1 MRPCQ
6 HLRSRWSYW
15 PLRTTPYRDRRYDL
29 LRDKPRCRL
38 PGQRV
43 WQQHH
48 YATSS
53 QSVKFRSGASPLAPP
68 NSGNDIEPWLDRIDA
83 CLPPNLRVFTTG
95 CAEHLPPYQAIDVAN
110 LLSEARRLRQ
120 HDLLLAFA
128 QAHRWRELVWLV
140 TYLIDNLWHGN
151 PINAWRVPAS
161 PLSGQVPLNDFIC
174 NPSDLDVSTSKSLQS
189 PRSLDQALLVDHP
202 LTSGPAKQQYAGHQL
217 LGEIWQSLGNM
228 ILEDK
233 RQGHSIQPGIL
244 EIIAILHSRN
254 VMPDAI
260 YSYTPSQSSAAGSQ
274 PPTLR
279 LLSSQIMTN
288 LSDAVWRARE
298 ATAVEEAHKQGR
310 PAVFMGPELPSS
322 NYRVRVAGIRHEIWL
337 ELVLWSCLHGGW
349 VRPGGAILDEV
360 MKQKSPSWSPMSW
373 REMMDPLVK
382 VGQEASID
390 WDKVDYRVNGKGDRG
405 DKSNDGLKVENT
417 ISSEVISAYVD
428 GLINHVSVGVGSRGV
443 HPGNVVG
450 LLVRIKNFLT
460 KNRFSLESTSW
471 DAIIQRILESESIDV
486 EAATSLTER
495 LLTLS
500 STYGE
505 EKSARN
511 TPTRDEAWRP
521 LAPYL
526 VDGSALSIGVTHRVL
541 KAYID
546 RGNFAAAFYTFQN
559 LQMRTDE
566 NKRLSMAAF
575 FKQIRRAPPKTPTN
589 AVEFESPYSQAFPA
603 FYTMLPVDVL
613 APFLDLITEVGA
625 FEFGKWLLASHDID
639 GPVIGPQAYRD
650 RDMAPA
656 IIRFLAASKNE
667 ELLSQMLQRL
677 QTDPHA
683 DTLPI
688 SVFIAILESQFRLGN
703 PIAALA
709 PVDNLFYSDK
719 IKVREVETLVA
730 VLAREA
736 LKVEDRNSPVV
747 IKLWKLLGTADGPN
761 LSVRTSTAVLLMM
774 ADDTMKELCLESVS
788 LPATVSF
795 RMSVRAFNA
804 VLDGCTSAKGST
816 AGRNLLCR
824 FSRLANEISP
834 DTKQVLEN
842 TSGIA
847 RLAGRIRPGSVEVP
861 NSDKVDFDIPI
872 GTTST
877 SMTQLVEVHVTGH
890 FAPDVSSVRIILTQR
905 LRELRDGH
913 GSTTAI
919 DGTMATVGFGD
930 DVVEWC
936 AALLRALGM
945 QPKDIQQEIEGSHK
959 DIKVR
964 EE

>member
-6 HLRSRWSYW
+6 HLRSRWFCW
-15 PLRTTPYRDRRYDL
+15 PPRTAPCKDHRYHL
-29 LRDKPRCRL
+29 LREPRRCSL
-38 PGQRV
+38 LEQRV
-43 WQQHH
+43 WSQHY

-53 QSVKFRSGASPLAPP
+53 QSVKFRSGGSPLAPH

-83 CLPPNLRVFTTG
+83 VLPPHLRVFTTG
-95 CAEHLPPYQAIDVAN
+95 KAEHLPPYQAIDVAN

-151 PINAWRVPAS
+151 PTNAWKVPES
-161 PLSGQVPLNDFIC
+161 PLSGQVSLDDFIC
-174 NPSDLDVSTSKSLQS
+174 NPSDLDVSTSTSSQS
-189 PRSLDQALLVDHP
+189 PRTLDQALSIDHP
-202 LTSGPAKQQYAGHQL
+202 LTLGPAKQQYAGHQL

-244 EIIAILHSRN
+244 EIIAVLHSRN

-260 YSYTPSQSSAAGSQ
+260 YSYTPSQSSTAGSQ
-274 PPTLR
+274 PPTLH

-390 WDKVDYRVNGKGDRG
+390 RDGVDYRVTGKDDSDKRKNG
-405 DKSNDGLKVENT
+405 LTVENT

-428 GLINHVSVGVGSRGV
+428 GMINHVSVGVGSRGL
-443 HPGNVVG
+443 HSGNVVG

-460 KNRFSLESTSW
+460 KNRFSLEATSW
-471 DAIIQRILESESIDV
+471 DAIIQRVLESESIDV
-486 EAATSLTER
+486 EAAASLTER

-546 RGNFAAAFYTFQN
+546 RGNFAAAFYTLQN

-575 FKQIRRAPPKTPTN
+575 FKQIRKAPPKTPTN

-639 GPVIGPQAYRD
+639 GPVIGPHAYRD
-650 RDMAPA
+650 RDMSPA

-667 ELLSQMLQRL
+667 ELLGQMLQRL
-677 QTDPHA
+677 QTDPQA
-683 DTLPI
+683 DKLPI

-709 PVDNLFYSDK
+709 PIDNLFYSDK
-719 IKVREVETLVA
+719 IKVREVETLIA

-736 LKVEDRNSPVV
+736 LKAEDRESPVV
-747 IKLWKLLGTADGPN
+747 IKLWKLLGQADGPN
-761 LSVRTSTAVLLMM
+761 PSIRTSMAILLMM

-788 LPATVSF
+788 LPARANF
-795 RMSVRAFNA
+795 RMSIRSFNA
-804 VLDGCTSAKGST
+804 VLDGCTSTKGST

-824 FSRLANEISP
+824 FSRLANEISAHMRHAI
-834 DTKQVLEN
+834 ES
-842 TSGIA
+842 TSGIV
-847 RLAGRIRPGSVEVP
+847 RLTGRTRPGSVEVSD
-861 NSDKVDFDIPI
+861 SDKVDFDIPF
-872 GTTST
+872 GSTST
-877 SMTQLVEVHVTGH
+877 SMTPPAEVHVTGH
-890 FAPDVSSVRIILTQR
+890 FVPDVSSVRIILTQR
-905 LRELRDGH
+905 LRELRDGQE
-913 GSTTAI
+913 STTAI
-919 DGTMATVGFGD
+919 NGTMAFIGFGD

-936 AALLRALGM
+936 AALFRALGM
-945 QPKDIQQEIEGSHK
+945 QPKDVQQEIEGSYK

-964 EE
+964 EEE